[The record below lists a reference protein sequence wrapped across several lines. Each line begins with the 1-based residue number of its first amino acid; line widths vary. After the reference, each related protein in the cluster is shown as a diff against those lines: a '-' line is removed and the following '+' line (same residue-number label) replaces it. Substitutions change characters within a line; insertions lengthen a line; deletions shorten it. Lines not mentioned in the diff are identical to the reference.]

1 MIRKFISALAAGCLA
16 FAPLAALAADQ
27 APLKSVNAH
36 PTTFGTGDTVGV
48 AHGGTGD
55 TSLTAHCVL
64 IGAGTSAAHLVCPGT
79 SGLPLASAGSSA
91 DPAFAQ
97 IACGALSDASAFC
110 NGASATNLTGTVASA
125 RLSGSYTGITGLG
138 TVTAGTWNGTV
149 IGSAYGGAGS
159 VTGILK
165 ANGSGTVSAATS
177 GTDYQGPI
185 TLTTTGTS
193 GAATFSGGTLN
204 IPQYSGGGGGGGLF
218 NQVLSSTPTATSTG
232 LVASANAS
240 VNNIATGA
248 QVLNT
253 GSLGYAHAAPTYS
266 GTYSIK
272 ALLGWNDF
280 ISQFNGPT
288 ICLGDGTNFVCFGYG
303 LGTVGSSNAQVAIQ
317 KRVVSGAGLAF
328 SSNISTASNY
338 LPAQNFI
345 WVKVYFD
352 GTSVN
357 FYVSSDGAAW
367 VLVSTQNPAA
377 FASNYNT
384 VAIQSGSGV
393 TGTSVSVLSWT
404 QGVN

>member
-1 MIRKFISALAAGCLA
+1 MARFLTLLHRCALAALIALG
-16 FAPLAALAADQ
+16 PLAAVAQPPKPAYVSGSITTGALTKFAGPQ
-27 APLKSVNAH
+27 SV
-36 PTTFGTGDTVGV
+36 TTGNLSGDCT
-48 AHGGTGD
+48 
-55 TSLTAHCVL
+55 
-64 IGAGTSAAHLVCPGT
+64 T
-79 SGLPLASAGSSA
+79 SGSLAVICLKTNGVN
-91 DPAFAQ
+91 FAYF
-97 IACGALSDASAFC
+97 ATGTDAS
-110 NGASATNLTGTVASA
+110 NLTGTVAGA